1 MAMATEEIAEF
12 FAERIPQTWF
22 TGPVLLE
29 SDEDEIVCVGALPP
43 GRAPREFREAT
54 RAERMA
60 IAQEAEARFG
70 TEGVVGS

>member
-1 MAMATEEIAEF
+1 MAMADEEVAEF

-29 SDEDEIVCVGALPP
+29 SDEDEIVCVGTLPP

-60 IAQEAEARFG
+60 IAAGGRGAVRD
-70 TEGVVGS
+70 EGVVGS